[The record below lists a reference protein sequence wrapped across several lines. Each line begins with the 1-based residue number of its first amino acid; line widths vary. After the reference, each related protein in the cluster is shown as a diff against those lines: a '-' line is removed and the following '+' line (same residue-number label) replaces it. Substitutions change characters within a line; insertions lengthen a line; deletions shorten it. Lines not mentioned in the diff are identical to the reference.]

1 MVLSEDNVQVIS
13 GDFFFINTCFLSLFS
28 KTVTALVCLGTKA
41 LLAHN
46 NNSKQES
53 ITSNCK
59 PSFLLYII
67 NDVNHMTAYFVS
79 VYGLCYCW
87 LLRLLKALTVLV
99 MKAAFC
105 SFFSSYF
112 RIFLR
117 VGRVAQTITMCQ
129 FKSLRCPN
137 LKSAGWTV
145 QQKTVICHQDM
156 ILNPV
161 ISVGKESEQNT

>member
-1 MVLSEDNVQVIS
+1 MIS
-13 GDFFFINTCFLSLFS
+13 GDFFINTCFLSLFS
-28 KTVTALVCLGTKA
+28 KTVTTLVCLGTKA

-59 PSFLLYII
+59 PSFLLNII
-67 NDVNHMTAYFVS
+67 NDVNHMRAYFVS
-79 VYGLCYCW
+79 VNGLCYCW
-87 LLRLLKALTVLV
+87 VLRLLKALKVLV
-99 MKAAFC
+99 MKAAFS

-145 QQKTVICHQDM
+145 EQKTVICHQDM
-156 ILNPV
+156 LISPV
-161 ISVGKESEQNT
+161 ISVGKDSKQNKYSHLFSS